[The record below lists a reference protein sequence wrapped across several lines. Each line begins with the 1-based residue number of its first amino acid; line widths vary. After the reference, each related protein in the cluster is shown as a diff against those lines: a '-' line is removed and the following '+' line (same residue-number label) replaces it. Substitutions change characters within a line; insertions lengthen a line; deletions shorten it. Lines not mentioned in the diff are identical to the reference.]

1 MSDDDLRAL
10 IYESRQDAAA
20 TRRDIKWIKE
30 ALTETKDAK
39 KAQDDRI
46 AEIKARQDQQI
57 GRDGAIAAA
66 ISAVVAFF
74 TALASGG
81 WLR

>member
-1 MSDDDLRAL
+1 MTDDGALRAM
-10 IYESRQDAAA
+10 IYETRQDV
-20 TRRDIKWIKE
+20 RWIKDTLKEIKE
-30 ALTETKDAK
+30 ANQ
-39 KAQDDRI
+39 AQDERI
-46 AEIKARQDQQI
+46 AEIKARQDKQT

-81 WLR
+81 WFR

>member
-1 MSDDDLRAL
+1 MTDDGALRAM
-10 IYESRQDAAA
+10 IYETRQDV
-20 TRRDIKWIKE
+20 RWIKDTLKEIKE
-30 ALTETKDAK
+30 ANQ
-39 KAQDDRI
+39 AQDERI
-46 AEIKARQDQQI
+46 AEIKARQDKQT
-57 GRDGAIAAA
+57 GRDGVIAVA

>member
-1 MSDDDLRAL
+1 MSDDTTLQAM
-10 IYESRQDAAA
+10 IYETRQDV
-20 TRRDIKWIKE
+20 RWIKE
-30 ALTETKDAK
+30 ALTEIKEAN

-46 AEIKARQDQQI
+46 AEIKARQDKQT
-57 GRDGAIAAA
+57 GRDGALAVV

>member
-1 MSDDDLRAL
+1 MTDDTPLRAV
-10 IYESRQDAAA
+10 IYETRQDV
-20 TRRDIKWIKE
+20 RWIKDTLKEIKE
-30 ALTETKDAK
+30 ANQ
-39 KAQDDRI
+39 AQDERI
-46 AEIKARQDQQI
+46 AEIKARQDKQT
-57 GRDGAIAAA
+57 GRDGVIAVA

>member
-1 MSDDDLRAL
+1 VTDDTAL
-10 IYESRQDAAA
+10 QAMIYETRQDV
-20 TRRDIKWIKE
+20 RWIKDTLKEIKE
-30 ALTETKDAK
+30 ANQ
-39 KAQDDRI
+39 AQDERI
-46 AEIKARQDQQI
+46 AEIKARQDKQT
-57 GRDGAIAAA
+57 GRDGVIAVA

>member
-1 MSDDDLRAL
+1 VTDDGALRAM
-10 IYESRQDAAA
+10 IYETRQDV
-20 TRRDIKWIKE
+20 RWIKDTLKEIKE
-30 ALTETKDAK
+30 ANQ
-39 KAQDDRI
+39 AQDERI
-46 AEIKARQDQQI
+46 NEIKARQDRQI

-81 WLR
+81 WFR

>member
-1 MSDDDLRAL
+1 MTDDTTLRAM
-10 IYESRQDAAA
+10 IYETRQDV
-20 TRRDIKWIKE
+20 RWIKDTLREIKE
-30 ALTETKDAK
+30 ANQ
-39 KAQDDRI
+39 AQDERI
-46 AEIKARQDQQI
+46 AEIKARQDRQI
-57 GRDGAIAAA
+57 GRDGVIAAA

>member
-1 MSDDDLRAL
+1 MTDDGALRAM
-10 IYESRQDAAA
+10 IYETRQDV
-20 TRRDIKWIKE
+20 RWIKDTLKEIKE
-30 ALTETKDAK
+30 ANQ
-39 KAQDDRI
+39 AQDERI
-46 AEIKARQDQQI
+46 AEIKARQDRQI

-81 WLR
+81 WFR

>member
-1 MSDDDLRAL
+1 MTDDGLRQMV
-10 IYESRQDAAA
+10 YETRQDV
-20 TRRDIKWIKE
+20 RWIKDTLKEIKE
-30 ALTETKDAK
+30 ANQ
-39 KAQDDRI
+39 AQDELI
-46 AEIKARQDQQI
+46 AEIKARQDTQT
-57 GRDGAIAAA
+57 GRDSALAMV

>member
-1 MSDDDLRAL
+1 MTDDGALRAM
-10 IYESRQDAAA
+10 IYETRQDV
-20 TRRDIKWIKE
+20 RWIKDTLREIKE
-30 ALTETKDAK
+30 ANQ
-39 KAQDDRI
+39 AQDERI
-46 AEIKARQDQQI
+46 AEIKARQDKQT

>member
-1 MSDDDLRAL
+1 VTDDGALRAM
-10 IYESRQDAAA
+10 IYETRQDV
-20 TRRDIKWIKE
+20 RWIKDTLKEIKE
-30 ALTETKDAK
+30 ANQ
-39 KAQDDRI
+39 AQDDRI
-46 AEIKARQDQQI
+46 AEIKARQDRQI

>member
-1 MSDDDLRAL
+1 MSDDTTLQAM
-10 IYESRQDAAA
+10 IYETRQDV
-20 TRRDIKWIKE
+20 RWIKDTLRE
-30 ALTETKDAK
+30 IKESNQARDEL
-39 KAQDDRI
+39 I
-46 AEIKARQDQQI
+46 AEIKARQDRQI

-81 WLR
+81 WFR

>member
-1 MSDDDLRAL
+1 VTDDGALRAM
-10 IYESRQDAAA
+10 IYETRQDV
-20 TRRDIKWIKE
+20 RWIKDTLKEIKE
-30 ALTETKDAK
+30 ANQ
-39 KAQDDRI
+39 AQDERI
-46 AEIKARQDQQI
+46 AEIKARQDKQT
-57 GRDGAIAAA
+57 GRDGVIAVA

>member
-1 MSDDDLRAL
+1 MSDDTAL
-10 IYESRQDAAA
+10 QAMIYETRQDV
-20 TRRDIKWIKE
+20 RWIKDTLKEIKE
-30 ALTETKDAK
+30 ANQ
-39 KAQDDRI
+39 AQDERI
-46 AEIKARQDQQI
+46 AEIKARQDRQI

-81 WLR
+81 WFR

>member
-1 MSDDDLRAL
+1 MSDDSTLQAM
-10 IYESRQDAAA
+10 IYETRQDV
-20 TRRDIKWIKE
+20 RWIKDTLKE
-30 ALTETKDAK
+30 IKESNQARDEL
-39 KAQDDRI
+39 I
-46 AEIKARQDQQI
+46 AEIKARQDKQT

-81 WLR
+81 WFR

>member
-1 MSDDDLRAL
+1 MTDDTTLQAM
-10 IYESRQDAAA
+10 IYETRQDV
-20 TRRDIKWIKE
+20 RWIKDTLREIKE
-30 ALTETKDAK
+30 ANQ
-39 KAQDDRI
+39 AQDERI
-46 AEIKARQDQQI
+46 NEITARQDKQT
-57 GRDGAIAAA
+57 GRDGVIAVA

>member
-1 MSDDDLRAL
+1 MTDDGALRAM
-10 IYESRQDAAA
+10 IYETRQDV
-20 TRRDIKWIKE
+20 RWIKDTLREIKE
-30 ALTETKDAK
+30 ANQ
-39 KAQDDRI
+39 AQDERI
-46 AEIKARQDQQI
+46 AEIKARQDRQI

-74 TALASGG
+74 TALASRG

>member
-1 MSDDDLRAL
+1 MTDDGALRAM
-10 IYESRQDAAA
+10 IYETRQDV
-20 TRRDIKWIKE
+20 RWIKDTLKEIKE
-30 ALTETKDAK
+30 ANQ
-39 KAQDDRI
+39 AQDERI
-46 AEIKARQDQQI
+46 AEIKARQDKQI

-81 WLR
+81 WFR

>member
-1 MSDDDLRAL
+1 MTDDGALRAM
-10 IYESRQDAAA
+10 IYETRQDV
-20 TRRDIKWIKE
+20 RWIKDTLKEIKE
-30 ALTETKDAK
+30 ANQ
-39 KAQDDRI
+39 AQDERI
-46 AEIKARQDQQI
+46 NEIKARQDRQI

-81 WLR
+81 WFR

>member
-1 MSDDDLRAL
+1 MTDDGALRAM
-10 IYESRQDAAA
+10 IYETRQDV
-20 TRRDIKWIKE
+20 RWIKDTLREIKE
-30 ALTETKDAK
+30 ANQ
-39 KAQDDRI
+39 AQDERI
-46 AEIKARQDQQI
+46 AEIKARQDKQI

-81 WLR
+81 WFR

>member
-1 MSDDDLRAL
+1 MTDDTAL
-10 IYESRQDAAA
+10 QAMIYETRQDV
-20 TRRDIKWIKE
+20 RWIKDTLKE
-30 ALTETKDAK
+30 IKETNQ
-39 KAQDDRI
+39 AQDELI
-46 AEIKARQDQQI
+46 AEIKARQDKQT
-57 GRDGAIAAA
+57 GRDSALAVA

>member
-1 MSDDDLRAL
+1 MTDSDLQVV
-10 IYESRQDAAA
+10 IYETRQDV
-20 TRRDIKWIKE
+20 RWIKDTLKEIKE
-30 ALTETKDAK
+30 ANQ
-39 KAQDDRI
+39 AQDERI
-46 AEIKARQDQQI
+46 VEIKARQDKQT
-57 GRDGAIAAA
+57 GRDSALAVA

>member
-1 MSDDDLRAL
+1 VSDDTAL
-10 IYESRQDAAA
+10 QAMIYETRQDV
-20 TRRDIKWIKE
+20 RWIKDTLKEIKE
-30 ALTETKDAK
+30 ANQ
-39 KAQDDRI
+39 AQDELI
-46 AEIKARQDQQI
+46 AEIKARQDRQI

-81 WLR
+81 WFR